1 MIELNKENFDK
12 ETKEGV
18 VLVDIWAPWCPPCRA
33 MGPIVEE
40 LSEDFKD
47 DDVIKVTKLNADE
60 YMDIASNLGVT
71 GLPTFLLYKNGE
83 IISKKVGMATK
94 DFLTEMLNNVKNAE

>member
-1 MIELNKENFDK
+1 MIELNKENFNK

-60 YMDIASNLGVT
+60 YMDIASSLGVT

-83 IISKKVGMATK
+83 VISKKVGMTTK
-94 DFLTEMLNNVKNAE
+94 DFLTEMFNNAKNAE

>member
-18 VLVDIWAPWCPPCRA
+18 VLVDVWAPWCPPCRA

-60 YMDIASNLGVT
+60 YMNIASNLGVT

-83 IISKKVGMATK
+83 IISKKVGMTTK
-94 DFLTEMLNNVKNAE
+94 DFLKEMLNNAKNAE

>member
-18 VLVDIWAPWCPPCRA
+18 VLVDIWAPWCPPCQA

-47 DDVIKVTKLNADE
+47 DDAIKVTKLNADE
-60 YMDIASNLGVT
+60 YMDIASSLGVT

-83 IISKKVGMATK
+83 VISKKVGMTTK
-94 DFLTEMLNNVKNAE
+94 DFLTEMLNNAKNAE

>member
-18 VLVDIWAPWCPPCRA
+18 VLVDVWAPWCPPCRA

-60 YMDIASNLGVT
+60 YMNIASSLGVT

-83 IISKKVGMATK
+83 VISKKVGMTTK
-94 DFLTEMLNNVKNAE
+94 DFLKEMLNNAKNAE

>member
-1 MIELNKENFDK
+1 MIELNKENFNK

-18 VLVDIWAPWCPPCRA
+18 VLVDVWAPWCPPCRA

-60 YMDIASNLGVT
+60 YMDIASSLGVT

-83 IISKKVGMATK
+83 IISKKVGMTTK
-94 DFLTEMLNNVKNAE
+94 DFLKEMLNNAKNAE

>member
-18 VLVDIWAPWCPPCRA
+18 VLVDVWAPWCPPCRA

-40 LSEDFKD
+40 LSEGFKD

-71 GLPTFLLYKNGE
+71 GLPTFLL
-83 IISKKVGMATK
+83 
-94 DFLTEMLNNVKNAE
+94 

>member
-1 MIELNKENFDK
+1 MIELNKENFNK
-12 ETKEGV
+12 ETKEGA
-18 VLVDIWAPWCPPCRA
+18 VLVDVWAPWCPPCRA

-40 LSEDFKD
+40 LSEDFED

-83 IISKKVGMATK
+83 IISKKVGMTTK
-94 DFLTEMLNNVKNAE
+94 DFLAEMLNNAKNAE

>member
-1 MIELNKENFDK
+1 MIELNKENFNK

-18 VLVDIWAPWCPPCRA
+18 VLVDVWAPWCPPCRA

-60 YMDIASNLGVT
+60 YMDIASSLGVT

-83 IISKKVGMATK
+83 IISKKVGMTTK
-94 DFLTEMLNNVKNAE
+94 GFLKEMLNNAKNAE

>member
-18 VLVDIWAPWCPPCRA
+18 VLVDVWAPWCPPCRA
-33 MGPIVEE
+33 MGPVVEE

-83 IISKKVGMATK
+83 IISKKVGMTTK
-94 DFLTEMLNNVKNAE
+94 DFLTEMLNNTKNAE

>member
-1 MIELNKENFDK
+1 MIELNKENFNK

-18 VLVDIWAPWCPPCRA
+18 VLVDVWAPWCPPCRA

-60 YMDIASNLGVT
+60 YMDIASSLGVT
-71 GLPTFLLYKNGE
+71 GLPTFLLYKNGK
-83 IISKKVGMATK
+83 IISKKVGMTTK
-94 DFLTEMLNNVKNAE
+94 DFLKEMLNNAKNAE

>member
-60 YMDIASNLGVT
+60 YMDIASSLGVT

-83 IISKKVGMATK
+83 VISKKVGMTTK
-94 DFLTEMLNNVKNAE
+94 DLLTEMLNNAKNAE

>member
-83 IISKKVGMATK
+83 IISKKVGMTTK
-94 DFLTEMLNNVKNAE
+94 DFLAEMLNNAKNAE

>member
-60 YMDIASNLGVT
+60 YMDIASSLGVT

-83 IISKKVGMATK
+83 VISKKVGMTTK
-94 DFLTEMLNNVKNAE
+94 DFLKEMLNNAKNAE

>member
-60 YMDIASNLGVT
+60 YMNIASSLGVT

-83 IISKKVGMATK
+83 IISKKVGMTTK
-94 DFLTEMLNNVKNAE
+94 DFLKEMLNNAKNAE

>member
-18 VLVDIWAPWCPPCRA
+18 VLVDVWAPWCPPCRA

-94 DFLTEMLNNVKNAE
+94 DFLTEMLNNAKNAE

>member
-60 YMDIASNLGVT
+60 YMDIASSLGVT

-83 IISKKVGMATK
+83 IISKKVGMTTK
-94 DFLTEMLNNVKNAE
+94 DFLKEMLNNAKNAE

>member
-18 VLVDIWAPWCPPCRA
+18 VLVDVWAPWCPPCRA

-83 IISKKVGMATK
+83 IISKKVGMTTK
-94 DFLTEMLNNVKNAE
+94 DFLKEMLNNAKNAE

>member
-1 MIELNKENFDK
+1 MIELNKENFNK

-18 VLVDIWAPWCPPCRA
+18 VLVDVWAPWCPPCRA

-40 LSEDFKD
+40 LSEDFED

-83 IISKKVGMATK
+83 IISKKVGMTTK
-94 DFLTEMLNNVKNAE
+94 DFLAEMLNNAKNAE

>member
-18 VLVDIWAPWCPPCRA
+18 VLVDVWAPWCPPCRA

-83 IISKKVGMATK
+83 VISKKVRMTTK
-94 DFLTEMLNNVKNAE
+94 DFLTEMLNNAKNAE